1 MEQRSQ
7 RVTSQKFT
15 MVNVAEEEARWKAM
29 VAVNELRVIKKF
41 FEKDRVHL
49 AYDKAEKNAWIL
61 RTLRDKKQLSK
72 LDKNPVVVLV
82 GSGMY
87 PYSMFDLHKRNP
99 EIKQI
104 GIEIDSSRA
113 KISKKLI
120 EASPAKEA
128 IKIECMD
135 ALEYDYSNLTMDDL
149 IFVSVDVDHASIISK
164 VINTSAAQVM
174 ICAPYDKTWLKN
186 LVSSIKSF

>member
-1 MEQRSQ
+1 MSSR
-7 RVTSQKFT
+7 KFT
-15 MVNVAEEEARWKAM
+15 MDDVDKEEARWKNM
-29 VAVNELRVIKKF
+29 VAENEIRLLKLYAKQ
-41 FEKDRVHL
+41 DLGL
-49 AYDKAEKNAWIL
+49 AYKKAERNAWIL

-72 LDKNPVVVLV
+72 LDKDPTVILI

-87 PYSMFDLHKRNP
+87 PYSMFDLHRRNP

-120 EASPAKEA
+120 EASPAKNA

-135 ALEYDYSNLTMDDL
+135 ALDYDYSDLTMDDL
-149 IFVSVDVDHASIISK
+149 IFVSVDVDHNNIISK
-164 VINTSAAQVM
+164 IIDTSAAQVM

-186 LVSSIKSF
+186 LVNSIKSF

>member
-1 MEQRSQ
+1 MGQRSQ
-7 RVTSQKFT
+7 RVSSQKFT
-15 MVNVAEEEARWKAM
+15 MADIDKEETKWKNMVAE
-29 VAVNELRVIKKF
+29 NEITLLKLYAKQ
-41 FEKDRVHL
+41 DLGL
-49 AYDKAEKNAWIL
+49 AYKKAERNAWIL

-72 LDKNPVVVLV
+72 LDKNPTVILI

-87 PYSMFDLHKRNP
+87 PYSMFDLHRRNP

-135 ALEYDYSNLTMDDL
+135 ALEYDYSYLTMDDL

-164 VINTSAAQVM
+164 IINTSAAQVM

-186 LVSSIKSF
+186 LVNSIKSF

>member
-1 MEQRSQ
+1 MGQRSQ
-7 RVTSQKFT
+7 HVSSQKFT
-15 MVNVAEEEARWKAM
+15 MADIDKEETKWKNMVAE
-29 VAVNELRVIKKF
+29 NEITLLKLYAKQ
-41 FEKDRVHL
+41 DLGL
-49 AYDKAEKNAWIL
+49 AYKKAERNAWIL

-72 LDKNPVVVLV
+72 LDKNPTVILI

-87 PYSMFDLHKRNP
+87 PYSMFDLHRRNP

-135 ALEYDYSNLTMDDL
+135 ALEYDYSYLTMDDL

-164 VINTSAAQVM
+164 IINTSAAQVM

-186 LVSSIKSF
+186 LVNSIKSF